1 MRRNAQGFTLIELIV
16 VITVLGIL
24 ASIALPRF
32 IGVQRDAR
40 ISKLLALNGSIRAA
54 SSLAHARCLL
64 DQAATPVGACLP
76 TVASVVSMEG
86 VNNIVTINSYPQAI
100 AGGIIA
106 AAQLD
111 AATDGL
117 TISGGGAGA
126 AQLITVDLTGAT
138 APATCR
144 ISYTSPAAAAGSA
157 PVILPPLTAGC

>member
-16 VITVLGIL
+16 VITILGIL
-24 ASIALPRF
+24 AAVALPRF

-40 ISKLLALNGSIRAA
+40 VSKLLALNGSIRAA
-54 SSLAHARCLL
+54 SALAHARCLL

-76 TVASVVSMEG
+76 TVTSVVSMEG
-86 VNNIVTINSYPQAI
+86 VNNILTFNSYPEAS
-100 AGGIIA
+100 AGGVIA

-117 TISGGGAGA
+117 TITGGGAGP
-126 AQLITVDLTGAT
+126 AQLITVDLTGASV
-138 APATCR
+138 PATCR

-157 PVILPPLTAGC
+157 PVIAVPLTAGC